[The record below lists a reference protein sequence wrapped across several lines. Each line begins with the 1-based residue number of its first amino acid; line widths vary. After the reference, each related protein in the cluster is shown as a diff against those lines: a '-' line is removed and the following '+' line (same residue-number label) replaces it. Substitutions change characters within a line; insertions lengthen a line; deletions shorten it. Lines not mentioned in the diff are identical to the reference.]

1 MTQTLQV
8 TCISKIHPDAAQ
20 ARIGYIGG
28 SSWRFTEAQA
38 INFIEG
44 GMFEF
49 FISVAGRAVRLVV
62 ARRAGQ
68 KYLQAAED
76 GAVPDALLCLPECRL
91 SG

>member
-8 TCISKIHPDAAQ
+8 TCISKIHPEATQ
-20 ARIGYIGG
+20 VRIGYIGG

-62 ARRAGQ
+62 ARQAGQ
-68 KYLQAAED
+68 KYLKSAEE
-76 GAVPDALLCLPECRL
+76 AEVPDALLRLPECRL